1 MKYDHELRGLTS
13 TCVDKHT
20 YSYTH
25 SFFII
30 VEENS
35 TPDPF
40 IPTEEMPLHPNLQT
54 SKAFKLSKPF

>member
-1 MKYDHELRGLTS
+1 MKCDHANMKTMTN
-13 TCVDKHT
+13 TCDEEQT
-20 YSYTH
+20 YSFLSTL
-25 SFFII
+25 
-30 VEENS
+30 EENS

>member
-1 MKYDHELRGLTS
+1 MTS
-13 TCVDKHT
+13 TCAAEPT
-20 YSYTH
+20 YSYTY

-54 SKAFKLSKPF
+54 SQAFRLSKPF

>member
-1 MKYDHELRGLTS
+1 MKTMTS
-13 TCVDKHT
+13 TCDEEQT
-20 YSYTH
+20 YSFLSTL
-25 SFFII
+25 
-30 VEENS
+30 EENS